1 MPRYLY
7 GTGELQDRLGVSRQ
21 RVRQLV
27 ERPDF
32 PKPYDRLRMG
42 SVWRIEEVEAWI
54 REHRPGLGDPEEA

>member
-1 MPRYLY
+1 MPRHLY

-42 SVWRIEEVEAWI
+42 TVWRIEDVEAWI
-54 REHRPGLGDPEEA
+54 REHRPALGEAE